1 MMNERQIDKQA
12 ARDSIDRLIDKYKE
26 EMLDVLN
33 EEGVLVE
40 GQFYMG
46 SGIFKKEQLSY
57 LEEKLAQAGLPVLI
71 EPDEEEFEYQPL
83 LSCRYY
89 PESPET
95 ERNHFYY
102 AIYQGHSNTMD
113 ESKAK
118 QVALRIYRDEVLN
131 K

>member
-1 MMNERQIDKQA
+1 MMNERQSDKQA
-12 ARDSIDRLIDKYKE
+12 ARDSIDRLIAKYKE
-26 EMLDVLN
+26 EMLDVLD
-33 EEGVLVE
+33 EKGVLVE
-40 GQFYMG
+40 GQFYLG
-46 SGIFKKEQLSY
+46 SGIFKKELSY

-71 EPDEEEFEYQPL
+71 GPDEEEFEYQHL

-102 AIYQGHSNTMD
+102 AIYHGHSNTMD